1 MQPVPS
7 YDAVTI
13 PYLSMVLGGMP
24 VMGVRSYLRLKS
36 GKPLPPKS
44 RRYRGMIALQI
55 VLLGYSLVVAQQNRV
70 DLLGRVPG
78 IWTWLAAA
86 VYLTWIAFRLHRAWK
101 KLNAQRKQRAR
112 ILLPENPGEL
122 RYWVPISLLAGLS
135 EECAFRGMGIC
146 RVARDQR
153 VSGTGDDGVC
163 LGIRGGAH
171 DARLARYARNGRDRA
186 DPARNCLPNAGPVV
200 SHRSSRAV
208 RPYCGHHIV
217 GTIAMRHFMRDDQL
231 LVNEAQPISAGG

>member
-1 MQPVPS
+1 MQPAPS

-13 PYLSMVLGGMP
+13 PYLLMVLGWMP
-24 VMGVRSYLRLKS
+24 VMGVLSYLRLKS

-55 VLLGYSLVVAQQNRV
+55 VLLGYSLVIAQQHRV

-78 IWTWLAAA
+78 IWTWSAAA

-135 EECAFRGMGIC
+135 EECAFRGMAY
-146 RVARDQR
+146 VALQEISGSVALAMTVCVLAFAVAHMMQGWRGML
-153 VSGTGDDGVC
+153 GTGVIA
-163 LGIRGGAH
+163 LILHGIVYLTQGLW
-171 DARLARYARNGRDRA
+171 LAI
-186 DPARNCLPNAGPVV
+186 
-200 SHRSSRAV
+200 AV
-208 RPYCGHHIV
+208 HTLYDLIV
-217 GTIAMRHFMRDDQL
+217 GTIAMRHFMRDDL
-231 LVNEAQPISAGG
+231 LLASEAQPISAGA